1 MATIFTL
8 LILFIGLLGMI
19 AIILISIRFK
29 SNRILNIYLIL
40 LLLIFSIRN
49 LSYGFSL
56 LKISINNHESSSA
69 FLGILF
75 PLMYLY
81 FKNLGS
87 NVKHFSTADLLHFIM
102 PFVLGLILFIFHQ
115 DILYYNQIGYIIF
128 ILIGAYYFSISYILL
143 KNQVWNRKTTIV
155 NIQKQ
160 NTIIKNWTIFFFCIC
175 LLLVVRAIVS
185 LVIDLFQK
193 DYLLGKRYFIINAI
207 IHAILYTKVLITPE
221 ILYGYTFFNEK
232 IEEQRNLQ
240 LTLKKTWILEKDIVI
255 NNIQDLE
262 LNKKLADKVSHYI
275 FSIETEALKNTIF
288 RNETI
293 NLAEFAKQIAIPK
306 SHLVFVFKYHSNH
319 SFTEFSKIS
328 RSLDAIDL
336 IENDFLNVN
345 TLETLAKK
353 VGFTS
358 YNTFF
363 TSFKEVT
370 GVTPRI
376 YCQDFKK
383 KITLQT
389 TLT

>member
-1 MATIFTL
+1 MTAIFTIL
-8 LILFIGLLGMI
+8 NLIVGLLG
-19 AIILISIRFK
+19 IITVLLISTRFK

-40 LLLIFSIRN
+40 LLLIFSLRDLRYG
-49 LSYGFSL
+49 LSFL
-56 LKISINNHESSSA
+56 DVSINNHQSSNA
-69 FLGILF
+69 FLGMLF

-81 FKNLGS
+81 FKNLVS
-87 NVKHFSTADLLHFIM
+87 NVNHFRPADLRHFIV
-102 PFVLGLILFIFHQ
+102 PFLFGIILFIYHQ
-115 DILYYNQIGYIIF
+115 DILYYNQIGYVIF

-143 KNQVWNRKTTIV
+143 KNQVWNRKTTVI

-160 NTIIKNWTIFFFCIC
+160 NTIIKNWTIFFFVIC
-175 LLLVVRAIVS
+175 LLLVVRGIVS
-185 LVIDLFQK
+185 LFVDLSLTN
-193 DYLLGKRYFIINAI
+193 YLFGQRYFIINVI

-232 IEEQRNLQ
+232 IEEQRHLQ
-240 LTLKKTWILEKDIVI
+240 LTLKKTWIFEKDIVI
-255 NNIQDLE
+255 TNIQDLE
-262 LNKKLADKVSHYI
+262 LNKKIADKVSRYI
-275 FSIETEALKNTIF
+275 CSIETEALKNTLF

-293 NLAEFAKQIAIPK
+293 NLAEFANQIAIPK
-306 SHLVFVFKYHSNH
+306 SHLVFVFKYHSTH
-319 SFTEFSKIS
+319 SFIEFSKIS
-328 RSLDAIDL
+328 RSLDAINL

-345 TLETLAKK
+345 TLDTLAKK

-383 KITLQT
+383 KIALQT
-389 TLT
+389 TLS

>member
-1 MATIFTL
+1 MTAIFAL
-8 LILFIGLLGMI
+8 LNLIVGLLG
-19 AIILISIRFK
+19 IITVLLISTRFK
-29 SNRILNIYLIL
+29 SNIILNIYLIL
-40 LLLIFSIRN
+40 LLSLFSIRN
-49 LSYGFSL
+49 LSYGFSF

-87 NVKHFSTADLLHFIM
+87 NVKHFRTADLLHFIM
-102 PFVLGLILFIFHQ
+102 PFVLGTILFIYHQ

-143 KNQVWNRKTTIV
+143 KNQVWNRKTTVV

-175 LLLVVRAIVS
+175 LLLVVRGIVS

-193 DYLLGKRYFIINAI
+193 DYLLGQRYFIINVT

-232 IEEQRNLQ
+232 IKEQRNLQ

-306 SHLVFVFKYHSNH
+306 SHLVFVFKYHSTH
-319 SFTEFSKIS
+319 SFIEFSKIS
-328 RSLDAIDL
+328 RSIDAIDL